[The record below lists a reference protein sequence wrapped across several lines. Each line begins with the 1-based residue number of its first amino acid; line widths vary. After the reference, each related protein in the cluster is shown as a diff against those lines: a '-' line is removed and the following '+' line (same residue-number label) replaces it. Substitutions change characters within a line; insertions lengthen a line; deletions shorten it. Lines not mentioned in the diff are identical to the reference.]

1 MLVYISEVTLCQ
13 ANGMGAILGIKSATH
28 ANSAWPSLGGRQMKD
43 GIWLVKFS
51 LYIKKHSML
60 AIKDHSNF
68 IKSVSNPNLTFA
80 QTLAT
85 WQNG

>member
-43 GIWLVKFS
+43 WHIHMASKIFTI
-51 LYIKKHSML
+51 YQK
-60 AIKDHSNF
+60 
-68 IKSVSNPNLTFA
+68 TFHA
-80 QTLAT
+80 GNQRPFKLH
-85 WQNG
+85 